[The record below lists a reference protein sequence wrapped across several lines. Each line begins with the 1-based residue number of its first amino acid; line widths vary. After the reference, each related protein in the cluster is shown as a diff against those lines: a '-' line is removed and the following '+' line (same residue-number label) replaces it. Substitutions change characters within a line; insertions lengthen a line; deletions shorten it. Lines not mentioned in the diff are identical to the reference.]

1 MIRPP
6 LRIRVRYRLMHF
18 VHRMAS
24 WAASLGLRAAR
35 LVLRIGA
42 IVLVAVAIGLFVLQP
57 APEPMAQDAL
67 IGVAGIVATVLS
79 LGLTVTLIVA
89 QHTAEKHARVLYVE
103 FRRERAWL
111 LVLGLLAVGVVAIVW
126 AALARPTIA
135 TGYASLAVAAS
146 LGVYTASLLPRM
158 LDSLDATI
166 LAERLTARTVREL
179 QDITKNRERYELK
192 SALKPVARRGLE
204 IASGMAVQGINSN
217 DKEVVRAGFAGMRR
231 VLVAYVEGSPT
242 RGWDTEII
250 NLAFQH
256 LGEDVDRC
264 IKASPVLIMPA
275 VIEEL
280 SALGVEAQRTLEHDG
295 PEAVSGRL
303 NSLFLDVFTG
313 TLMNEDSG
321 GAAMAA
327 EGIGESALALIR
339 ARSPNMVADHIRKL
353 GSIALV
359 ALRAEQDHVAGRAH
373 VDLAR
378 IAIALAGMDTQDIM
392 PPTLFHDACSA
403 IGACVDAFVGR
414 TSTRGG
420 LAGDLAW
427 TWTTQPWAEHN
438 LAWVVMSGVY
448 ADVRSREHRRGDFGL
463 GATAITHSLVK
474 LATEGTSGISTASN
488 AIETA
493 SMGVRG
499 SLGIQVDADT
509 ADVVSGLW
517 ITVVRRL
524 IDPTKE
530 TLHEVETLSELLL
543 AGVYDVESVRPTAT
557 RMRDGV
563 AEALASTK
571 AITDDFHRRR
581 RARAWLPAGR
591 AALAC
596 GDNALAKEIATA
608 IAPDLRELRAAL
620 RGRPWAVDSD
630 GLMNAIRTGVRGMP
644 LPDLP
649 DTHTRPEAVAAFDAL
664 LDKIPPRRRGT
675 PGKLPPSGKPA
686 TPPTGSAQPAT
697 RRPRARR

>member
-1 MIRPP
+1 
-6 LRIRVRYRLMHF
+6 LRTVDRL
-18 VHRMAS
+18 AS
-24 WAASLGLRAAR
+24 WAATLGVRAAR
-35 LVLRIGA
+35 LALRVGGL
-42 IVLVAVAIGLFVLQP
+42 VLVAIAIWLVILQP
-57 APEPMAQDAL
+57 SPEPMAQDAL
-67 IGVAGIVATVLS
+67 IGIAGILATVLS

-111 LVLGLLAVGVVAIVW
+111 LVLGLLAIGVVAIVA
-126 AALARPTIA
+126 AALARPTIS

-179 QDITKNRERYELK
+179 HDITKSRERYDLE

-204 IASGMAVQGINSN
+204 IASGMAVQGITSN

-256 LGEDVDRC
+256 LEEDVDRC
-264 IKASPVLIMPA
+264 MKASPVLILPA
-275 VIEEL
+275 VMEEL
-280 SALGVEAQRTLEHDG
+280 SALGVEAQRTLEDDG

-313 TLMNEDSG
+313 TVMNEGSG
-321 GAAMAA
+321 CAYMAA

-353 GSIALV
+353 RSIALV

-373 VDLAR
+373 VDLSR

-403 IGACVDAFVGR
+403 LGDSVDAFVGR
-414 TSTRGG
+414 TSTKGG
-420 LAGDLAW
+420 LAGDFAW
-427 TWTTQPWAEHN
+427 MWTTQPWAEHN
-438 LAWVVMSGVY
+438 LAWVVMAGVY
-448 ADVRSREHRRGDFGL
+448 ADARGRARHRGDFGL

-474 LATEGTSGISTASN
+474 LATEGTSGFSTASN

-493 SMGVRG
+493 YMGVRG
-499 SLGIQVDADT
+499 SLGIQVGPDT
-509 ADVVSGLW
+509 ADLVPDMW

-530 TLHEVETLSELLL
+530 TLHEVETLSDLLL
-543 AGVYDVESVRPTAT
+543 AGIYDVESARPTAT
-557 RMRDGV
+557 RMRAGID
-563 AEALASTK
+563 EALASTK

-581 RARAWLPAGR
+581 RARAWLGAGR
-591 AALAC
+591 AALGC
-596 GDNALAKEIATA
+596 GDKALAQAIATA

-620 RGRPWAVDSD
+620 RERPWAAESD
-630 GLMNAIRTGVRGMP
+630 GLMDAVRTGARAMR

-649 DTHTRPEAVAAFDAL
+649 DTHTRPEVGAAFDVL
-664 LDKIPPRRRGT
+664 LDKKARRRRT
-675 PGKLPPSGKPA
+675 PLKSPPSA
-686 TPPTGSAQPAT
+686 
-697 RRPRARR
+697 

>member
-1 MIRPP
+1 
-6 LRIRVRYRLMHF
+6 
-18 VHRMAS
+18 
-24 WAASLGLRAAR
+24 
-35 LVLRIGA
+35 
-42 IVLVAVAIGLFVLQP
+42 
-57 APEPMAQDAL
+57 
-67 IGVAGIVATVLS
+67 VLS

-111 LVLGLLAVGVVAIVW
+111 LVLGLLAIGVVAIVA
-126 AALARPTIA
+126 AALARPTIS
-135 TGYASLAVAAS
+135 TGWAALAVAAS

-166 LAERLTARTVREL
+166 LAERLTARTVGKL
-179 QDITKNRERYELK
+179 HDITRSRERYELEA
-192 SALKPVARRGLE
+192 ALKPVARRGLE
-204 IASGMAVQGINSN
+204 IASGMAVQGITSN

-250 NLAFQH
+250 NFTFQH

-264 IKASPVLIMPA
+264 MKASPVLILPA
-275 VIEEL
+275 VMEEL
-280 SALGVEAQRTLEHDG
+280 SALGVEAQRTLEPDG

-313 TLMNEDSG
+313 TVMNEDSG
-321 GAAMAA
+321 CAYMAA

-353 GSIALV
+353 RSIALV
-359 ALRAEQDHVAGRAH
+359 ALRAEQDHIAGRAH

-378 IAIALAGMDTQDIM
+378 IAIAPAGMDTQDIM

-403 IGACVDAFVGR
+403 IGDSVDAFVGR
-414 TSTRGG
+414 TSTKGG
-420 LAGDLAW
+420 LAGDFAW
-427 TWTTQPWAEHN
+427 MWTTQPWAEHN
-438 LAWVVMSGVY
+438 LAWVVMAGVY
-448 ADVRSREHRRGDFGL
+448 ADARSRYRHRGDFGL

-474 LATEGTSGISTASN
+474 LATEGTSGFSTASN

-493 SMGVRG
+493 YMGVRG
-499 SLGIQVDADT
+499 SLGIQVDEDT
-509 ADVVSGLW
+509 ADLVPDLW
-517 ITVVRRL
+517 ITVVRRM

-530 TLHEVETLSELLL
+530 TLHEVETLSDLLL
-543 AGVYDVESVRPTAT
+543 AGVYDVESARPTAT
-557 RMRDGV
+557 RMRAGID
-563 AEALASTK
+563 EALASTK

-581 RARAWLPAGR
+581 RARAWLGAGR
-591 AALAC
+591 AALGC
-596 GDNALAKEIATA
+596 GDTALAAAIATA

-620 RGRPWAVDSD
+620 RERPWAADSD
-630 GLMNAIRTGVRGMP
+630 GMMEMVRAGARNMR

-649 DTHTRPEAVAAFDAL
+649 DTHTQPEVVAAFDAL
-664 LDKIPPRRRGT
+664 LDKKPPRRRGT
-675 PGKLPPSGKPA
+675 PRKPPPSGQPA
-686 TPPTGSAQPAT
+686 VPPTGSARPAT